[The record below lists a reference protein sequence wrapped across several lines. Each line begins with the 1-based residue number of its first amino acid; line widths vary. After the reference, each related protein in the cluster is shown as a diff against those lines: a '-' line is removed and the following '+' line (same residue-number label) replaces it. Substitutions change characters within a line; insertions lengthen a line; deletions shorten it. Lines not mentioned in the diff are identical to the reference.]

1 MPSPILARANA
12 LMQRHRNS
20 NDDTDE
26 IPILTDAVSTAEE
39 IPLLTDIDPEEA
51 AMPLPE
57 LTVPTL
63 LTSPPASLPDAP
75 ATARRPDEADEAE
88 ARELLLREL
97 ARRVEL
103 RLAQTL
109 PRLIAETLEGFLQE
123 QAATGA
129 PVDDDPA

>member
-63 LTSPPASLPDAP
+63 LTSPRPPCRMPRRRHGVPTRRTKPKRANCCCGNSPVASNSASPRPCPA
-75 ATARRPDEADEAE
+75 
-88 ARELLLREL
+88 
-97 ARRVEL
+97 
-103 RLAQTL
+103 
-109 PRLIAETLEGFLQE
+109 
-123 QAATGA
+123 
-129 PVDDDPA
+129 